1 MALLRRARPLAGL
14 AGLCVWQGGGG
25 GGEPSPRRA
34 VGHERWA
41 RAEAAGGGG
50 GRCFAGWD
58 ADWDRLAHL
67 PAERP
72 DGTPA
77 APAPPGKEDAAVS
90 GRAAAADA
98 ALPAGAT
105 TKGEVPLKSRRPCRY
120 VYLVRH
126 GQYSHAS
133 RSHFPGVSE
142 ESRRHWDMAN
152 SLTELG
158 RLQATLTGARLR
170 EVAAAGGFMFDA
182 VHHSDQARAAQTAE
196 LVVRELGSA
205 LARSDVAAA
214 SGARAPN
221 GPAAVA
227 LAAEPTALPV
237 YADAGLRE
245 GNPAA
250 PVPASPSYKPSARSI
265 EEDGARIEAAFR
277 RYFYRP
283 PLEQTHDTH
292 EVVVCH
298 GNVIR
303 FCVCRALQVDPQA
316 WLRLSV
322 YNCGITT
329 VRIASHGGVSVSQLG
344 DTGHLPAA
352 MVTYQ

>member
-1 MALLRRARPLAGL
+1 MALLSRARPLAGL
-14 AGLCVWQGGGG
+14 AGLCLLQGGGDW
-25 GGEPSPRRA
+25 GGEPALRPVR
-34 VGHERWA
+34 HERWA
-41 RAEAAGGGG
+41 RAEAAGGDG
-50 GRCFAGWD
+50 GRCFKGWD

-72 DGTPA
+72 DSTPA
-77 APAPPGKEDAAVS
+77 APAPAGKEDAAVS
-90 GRAAAADA
+90 GRAAAADV
-98 ALPAGAT
+98 ALPAGA
-105 TKGEVPLKSRRPCRY
+105 KRPCRY
-120 VYLVRH
+120 VYLIRH

-133 RSHFPGVSE
+133 RSQFPGVSE
-142 ESRRHWDMAN
+142 ASRRRWDMAN

-170 EVAAAGGFMFDA
+170 EVAAAGGFTLDA

-196 LVVRELGSA
+196 LIVRELGSA
-205 LARSDVAAA
+205 LARSDEAAA

-237 YADAGLRE
+237 YADPGLRE

-250 PVPASPSYKPSARSI
+250 PVPSSPSYQPSARSI

-283 PLEQTHDTH
+283 PLEQAHDTH

-344 DTGHLPAA
+344 DTGHLPADT
-352 MVTYQ
+352 VTYQ